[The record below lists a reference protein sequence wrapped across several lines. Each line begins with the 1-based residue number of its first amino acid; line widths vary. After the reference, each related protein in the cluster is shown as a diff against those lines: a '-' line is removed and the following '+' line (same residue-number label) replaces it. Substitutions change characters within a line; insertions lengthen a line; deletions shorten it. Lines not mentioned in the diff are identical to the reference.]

1 LANAYTVRRPV
12 VNAYLVRERDRRRWR
27 ELGLVVAAVFPLG
40 LGLLTYT
47 WQQLETLRVGYRIE
61 ALERRAHQLEQ
72 VERQLRLESA
82 YLGNPARL
90 AERAGSELGL
100 APPRIDQV
108 LFLEEIAAAPP
119 PRSGAP
125 DGARPRVEEPAP

>member
-1 LANAYTVRRPV
+1 MPNAYTVRRPV

-27 ELGLVVAAVFPLG
+27 ELGLVLAAVFPLG
-40 LGLLTYT
+40 LGLLVYT

-61 ALERRAHQLEQ
+61 ALERRAHRLEQ

-90 AERAGSELGL
+90 AERAGEELGL
-100 APPRIDQV
+100 AAPRIDQV
-108 LFLEEIAAAPP
+108 LFLDEVAAGAAASAAAPQTE
-119 PRSGAP
+119 
-125 DGARPRVEEPAP
+125 AR